1 MTKTFRPFHRGASPR
16 TPSITSPHALPAQ
29 PVVVNT
35 PSLESAGFL
44 GPTSYRYLLRESQ
57 GASDPIPDL
66 GKYTIE
72 PRQLELGLRIL
83 DFFYRESSL
92 LKSLTEHIYGLSR
105 MPIIPQTIMLPA
117 LNNLWDI
124 GDRQPV
130 IGEAARL
137 RMVVRIFENTY
148 KTISTPS
155 TMRAADLCQAITG
168 MNVRWES
175 IGAVITLAS
184 LTMIHIPE
192 HTVTLIDTHQRCKS
206 ELLPQALEV
215 TEHLSL
221 LIDALPLVNELLVSL
236 KYYQMLLAVSRFGDS
251 SRRLYSSLGEL
262 CSCIYATGMHRNDV
276 PREQSPTFIHQ
287 WRRTCLSVVY
297 TMDKTIATALGRP
310 PLMNRHYCI
319 LEPPLD
325 LDEDPDPEERES
337 NLRSIDDHGWNVDKT
352 SRPATIVR
360 LRLLLAK
367 MREEVLEL
375 HLGVNGVDL
384 VTRAEDVFR
393 RLTVMWE
400 TCPNHMKY
408 SVDMWD
414 SSMSISSHRL
424 LVLLTLYLDYQHS
437 TFLLH
442 RIISG
447 DRSTNVFIVA
457 MNILSAILVINDERE
472 RLREIRNDFTHIF
485 LQYGL
490 PSVQLLCTEMLHR
503 SSASSLTAVP
513 GFSRAQLIR
522 QLTVYVSCLSWVA
535 RPGSGN
541 FEFCKQV
548 KARFT
553 RILDEIIDPS
563 NATPGAPIAPN
574 ETADSY
580 TGGAPDLLDPAHSFN
595 TLLDWDI
602 ESFWDPRLDIF
613 CGSVF

>member
-1 MTKTFRPFHRGASPR
+1 M
-16 TPSITSPHALPAQ
+16 
-29 PVVVNT
+29 
-35 PSLESAGFL
+35 ESTGFL

-57 GASDPIPDL
+57 GTSDSSSEL

-83 DFFYRESSL
+83 DFFGRESRL
-92 LKSLTEHIYGLSR
+92 LKCLTEHIYGLSR
-105 MPIIPQTIMLPA
+105 MPIVPRTVMLPA
-117 LNNLWDI
+117 LSHLWDI
-124 GDRQPV
+124 WDQHSM
-130 IGEAARL
+130 GEDAARL

-148 KTISTPS
+148 KPLTTSHK
-155 TMRAADLCQAITG
+155 MRAPDLCQAITG
-168 MNVRWES
+168 VNLRWEL

-184 LTMIHIPE
+184 LALIHIPE
-192 HTVTLIDTHQRCKS
+192 HTVTLIDAQQRGKS
-206 ELLPQALEV
+206 EILPQVLEI

-221 LIDALPLVNELLVSL
+221 LTDALPLVNELLVSL

-276 PREQSPTFIHQ
+276 PREHAPVFVHQ
-287 WRRTCLSVVY
+287 WRRACLAVVY

-325 LDEDPDPEERES
+325 LDEDPDPDEHES
-337 NLRSIDDHGWNVDKT
+337 SLQSIDEHGWNVDRKH
-352 SRPATIVR
+352 RPATTIR

-367 MREEVLEL
+367 IREEILEL
-375 HLGVNGVDL
+375 HLGVTGANL
-384 VTRAEDVFR
+384 VRQAEDVLQ
-393 RLTVMWE
+393 RLAVMWD
-400 TCPNHMKY
+400 TCPSHMKY
-408 SVDMWD
+408 SVDMWHAPA
-414 SSMSISSHRL
+414 SMHSHQL
-424 LVLLTLYLDYQHS
+424 LVLLTLNLDYLHS
-437 TFLLH
+437 IFLLH
-442 RIISG
+442 RLISG

-457 MNILSAILVINDERE
+457 KDILSTILVINDERE
-472 RLREIRNDFTHIF
+472 RLREIRNDFTHLF

-503 SSASSLTAVP
+503 SSTSPLTGVP
-513 GFSRAQLIR
+513 GFSRAELIR
-522 QLTVYVSCLSWVA
+522 ELTVYVSCLSWVA

-548 KARFT
+548 KAKFT

-563 NATPGAPIAPN
+563 YGTSRESIAPS
-574 ETADSY
+574 ETASAPA
-580 TGGAPDLLDPAHSFN
+580 GASGVPDLLDPVHNFN

-602 ESFWDPRLDIF
+602 DSFWDPRLDIF